1 MAERR
6 RAKTGKPGPVIALTG
21 GIASGKTEVSRR
33 FAALGVPVVDLDQIG
48 RELVRPGQ
56 PLLASIARAFGAW
69 VLDASGALDR
79 RRLRDKVFSDP
90 DSRHRLEALMHPRIR
105 LEATRQVAASPGPYC
120 ILVIPLLAEAGDVPG
135 IDRVLV
141 VDVQPEVQVERV
153 MRRDDSS
160 RDQAL
165 AILAAQASRAERLA
179 IADDLVDNS
188 GTLEELDARV
198 RALHERYLELAEGES
213 D

>member
-1 MAERR
+1 MDSKRGA
-6 RAKTGKPGPVIALTG
+6 VIALTG

-33 FAALGVPVVDLDQIG
+33 FAQLGVPVVDTDKIG

-90 DSRHRLEALMHPRIR
+90 DSRHQLEALMHPRIR
-105 LEATRQVAASPGPYC
+105 NEAARQVAASPGPYC
-120 ILVIPLLAEAGDVPG
+120 ILVVPLLAESGDFPG

-141 VDVQPEVQVERV
+141 VDVQPEVQIERV
-153 MRRDDSS
+153 MRRDGSG

-165 AILAAQASRAERLA
+165 AILAAQASRTDRLA
-179 IADDLVDNS
+179 IADDVIDNS
-188 GTLEELDARV
+188 GTLAELDARV
-198 RALHERYLELAEGES
+198 RELHERYLELAEGEEMR
-213 D
+213 DA